1 MTRWVALPHAVHPPL
16 CHCMRMHSDFD
27 PDDNFAHSFRA
38 EQELDD
44 EAALEQVI
52 WQLLLLINPGDE
64 DAARE
69 QFEAWQ
75 QAMGTQD
82 AADPVEILADVTDWR
97 SGFRVGVDDTRALVE
112 SLDELASRWNLRID
126 WDVED
131 PTDEQFLSGT
141 DGESLIATA
150 YDRLREHHYTLW
162 LRDAGHDVHSGWITR
177 SDDNEAMRLI
187 ASALGIDVR
196 PGAA

>member
-1 MTRWVALPHAVHPPL
+1 
-16 CHCMRMHSDFD
+16 MHQDFD
-27 PDDNFAHSFRA
+27 PDDNFAQSFRA
-38 EQELDD
+38 DHDLDD

-69 QFEAWQ
+69 QFDAWQ
-75 QAMGTQD
+75 LAMTAHDGV
-82 AADPVEILADVTDWR
+82 DPIEQLADAIDWR
-97 SGFRVGVDDTRALVE
+97 SGFRVEAQDTRALVE

-126 WDVED
+126 WGVED
-131 PTDEQFLSGT
+131 PTDDGFLDDA
-141 DGESLIATA
+141 DGEDLLGTA

-162 LRDAGHDVHSGWITR
+162 LRDAGHDVFAGWITR

-187 ASALGIDVR
+187 ASALGLDVQ
-196 PGAA
+196 PAAA

>member
-1 MTRWVALPHAVHPPL
+1 MTPRRSLPHAVRPPL
-16 CHCMRMHSDFD
+16 RHRMRMHSDFD

-38 EQELDD
+38 EHDLDD
-44 EAALEQVI
+44 EAALEQVL

-75 QAMGTQD
+75 QAMAAQEG
-82 AADPVEILADVTDWR
+82 ADPVEHLADVTDWR

-162 LRDAGHDVHSGWITR
+162 LRDAGHDVHAGWITR
-177 SDDNEAMRLI
+177 SDDSEAMRLI

-196 PGAA
+196 AGAA